1 MGQTWLWGSDA
12 VTPGVNPDAAF
23 GIPPDTFWMSGHDG
37 QSVCIIKSRQLVIVR
52 LGLTPYAAGYTSQRL
67 VQAVLEATQPQR
79 APAHGALRTAQPA
92 RALESRPSWMSSLFR
107 LSCWLSPRSFPSS
120 IRYPA
125 HSSFSARRANSITK
139 CGPRPRVGLRST
151 AFIIVA
157 ASLYI
162 GAYVLGF
169 FGVSL
174 PVLRVAGGIIVA
186 AAGWRMLNAPDVTE
200 QRRTETPEPKSIDV
214 APSRLAFYPLTMPLT
229 TGPGTISV
237 AVSLGA
243 GRPSGFHASSLLFFV
258 ETLAATAL
266 LSVLIYGFYR
276 NSAYLAKWIGVTGTT
291 IVVRLSAFLLF
302 CIGIQVGWNGLSEL
316 LGSLPY
322 TTVS

>member
-1 MGQTWLWGSDA
+1 MSLLGFSHFLQAFTALFSI
-12 VTPGVNPDAAF
+12 VNPLSGAF
-23 GIPPDTFWMSGHDG
+23 IFFG
-37 QSVCIIKSRQLVIVR
+37 
-52 LGLTPYAAGYTSQRL
+52 
-67 VQAVLEATQPQR
+67 ATRELDPKQR
-79 APAHGALRTAQPA
+79 AATARWIA
-92 RALESRPSWMSSLFR
+92 
-107 LSCWLSPRSFPSS
+107 
-120 IRYPA
+120 IY
-125 HSSFSARRANSITK
+125 
-139 CGPRPRVGLRST
+139 

-200 QRRTETPEPKSIDV
+200 QRRSETPEPKSIDV
-214 APSRLAFYPLTMPLT
+214 PPSRLAFYPLTMPLT

-237 AVSLGA
+237 AISLGA
-243 GRPSGFHASSLLFFV
+243 GRPSGLHVSLLAFFV

-266 LSVLIYGFYR
+266 LSILIYGFYR
-276 NSAYLAKWIGVTGTT
+276 NSPRIAQLIGVTGTT

-302 CIGIQVGWNGLSEL
+302 CIGIQVAWNGLSEL
-316 LGSLPY
+316 LGKLPLLM
-322 TTVS
+322 VG